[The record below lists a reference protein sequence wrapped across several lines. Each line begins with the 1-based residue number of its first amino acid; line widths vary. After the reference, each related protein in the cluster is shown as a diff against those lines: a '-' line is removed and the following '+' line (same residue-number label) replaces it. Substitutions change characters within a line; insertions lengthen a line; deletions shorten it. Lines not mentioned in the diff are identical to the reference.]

1 MKVAVTTLAF
11 CAAALLALGLVMVY
25 SASQA
30 LVLNA
35 KTHTEVGARMLQMQL
50 LWCALGL
57 LACGVAAIL
66 DYALLKKF
74 AWPIFIGALV
84 LLGLVFVPH
93 LGHASHGA
101 HRWITKFGFTLQPSE
116 FAKIALIILL
126 AWYCD
131 RSQRKMDTFKRGI
144 IFPSIII
151 ASALGLIFIEPDR
164 GTTILL
170 ASVSGMML
178 LVAGVRL
185 HHLFVPA
192 LGGAVALTV
201 SILHDPMR
209 RNRIAA
215 WLHPVTT
222 VQGKEYLNDAAL
234 QGQHA
239 MIALGSGGVTGLGL
253 GNGLQKLGYVP
264 EIQTDF
270 IFANIGEE
278 LGLIATLFVVV
289 AFLLIAICGIY
300 IALHARD
307 NFGRLLATG
316 ITFLISLQAVINIGV
331 VTSVLP
337 NKGLA
342 LPFISSGGSNLLAML
357 ACIGILFSIA
367 RHAPVREKKSEP
379 AADHGHGDNPFAAR
393 AT

>member
-11 CAAALLALGLVMVY
+11 CAAALLALGLVMIY

-30 LVLNA
+30 LVNA
-35 KTHTEVGARMLQMQL
+35 HTHAEVGAHMLQMQL
-50 LWCALGL
+50 VWCALGL
-57 LACGVAAIL
+57 VVCAVATML
-66 DYALLKKF
+66 DYALLKKL

-84 LLGLVFVPH
+84 LATSVFVPH
-93 LGHASHGA
+93 FGMKINGA
-101 HRWITKFGFTLQPSE
+101 HRWIRLPGATFQPSE
-116 FAKIALIILL
+116 FVKIALIIML

-144 IFPSIII
+144 IFPGIII
-151 ASALGLIFIEPDR
+151 AMALGLIFIEPDR

-170 ASVSGMML
+170 AAVSGMML

-185 HHLFVPA
+185 HHLFLPA
-192 LGGAVALTV
+192 LGGVAILAV

-215 WLHPVTT
+215 WLHP
-222 VQGKEYLNDAAL
+222 QDHLQDAAH
-234 QGQHA
+234 QGQQA
-239 MIALGSGGVTGLGL
+239 LIAIGSGGVTGQGL
-253 GNGLQKLGYVP
+253 GNGVQKLGYVP
-264 EIQTDF
+264 EIPSDF

-278 LGLIATLFVVV
+278 LGLIGTLFVVV

-300 IALHARD
+300 IALNSRD
-307 NFGRLLATG
+307 QFGCLLATG

-357 ACIGILFSIA
+357 TCVGILFSIA
-367 RHAPVREKKSEP
+367 RHAPVREKAVEKKSES
-379 AADHGHGDNPFAAR
+379 AAGHNDNPFAAR

>member
-11 CAAALLALGLVMVY
+11 CVAALLALGLVMIY
-25 SASQA
+25 SASMA
-30 LVLNA
+30 LVNA
-35 KTHTEVGARMLQMQL
+35 HTHTEVGAHLLQMQL
-50 LWCALGL
+50 IWCALGFV
-57 LACGVAAIL
+57 ACAVMAIL
-66 DYALLKKF
+66 DYALLKKL
-74 AWPIFIGALV
+74 AWPVFIGALV
-84 LLGLVFVPH
+84 LAASVFIPH
-93 LGHASHGA
+93 FGMKLNGA
-101 HRWITKFGFTLQPSE
+101 HRWIRLPGATFQPSE
-116 FAKIALIILL
+116 LVKIALIIML

-144 IFPSIII
+144 LLPGIII
-151 ASALGLIFIEPDR
+151 AAALGLIFVEPDR

-170 ASVSGMML
+170 AAVGGMML

-185 HHLFVPA
+185 KHLLMPA
-192 LGGAVALTV
+192 LGGAAVLAV

-209 RNRIAA
+209 MNRIAA
-215 WLHPVTT
+215 WLHP
-222 VQGKEYLNDAAL
+222 QQHLAGAAL
-234 QGQHA
+234 QAQQG

-264 EIQTDF
+264 EIQSDF

-278 LGLIATLFVVV
+278 LGLVATLLVVL
-289 AFLLIAICGIY
+289 AFLLITVCGFC
-300 IALHARD
+300 IALNARD
-307 NFGRLLATG
+307 NFGCLLASG

-342 LPFISSGGSNLLAML
+342 LPFISSGGSSLLAML
-357 ACIGILFSIA
+357 VGVGILLSVAYRAPA
-367 RHAPVREKKSEP
+367 RESTAREKISEP
-379 AADHGHGDNPFAAR
+379 AIGAGDNPFAAR

>member
-30 LVLNA
+30 LVNA
-35 KTHTEVGARMLQMQL
+35 HTHTEVGGVRVLQMQL
-50 LWCALGL
+50 VWCVLGL
-57 LACGVAAIL
+57 IACAVAAIL
-66 DYALLKKF
+66 DYGLLKKC
-74 AWPIFIGALV
+74 AWPVFLGALV
-84 LLGLVFVPH
+84 LAGAVFVPH
-93 LGHASHGA
+93 LGMKINGA
-101 HRWITKFGFTLQPSE
+101 HRWIRLPGATFQPSE
-116 FAKIALIILL
+116 LVKIALIIML

-144 IFPSIII
+144 IFPGIII
-151 ASALGLIFIEPDR
+151 AVALGLIFVEPDR

-170 ASVSGMML
+170 VAVSGMML

-185 HHLFVPA
+185 PHLLLPS
-192 LGGAVALTV
+192 LGVAAILAV

-209 RNRIAA
+209 MNRIAA
-215 WLHPVTT
+215 WLHP
-222 VQGKEYLNDAAL
+222 QDHLNSAAL
-234 QGQHA
+234 QGQQA
-239 MIALGSGGVTGLGL
+239 MIAIGSGGVTGVGL

-264 EIQTDF
+264 EIQSDF

-278 LGLIATLFVVV
+278 LGLIATLFVVL
-289 AFLLIAICGIY
+289 AFLLIAVCGIY
-300 IALHARD
+300 IALNARD
-307 NFGRLLATG
+307 HFGCLLATG
-316 ITFLISLQAVINIGV
+316 ITFLISLQAAINIGV

-342 LPFISSGGSNLLAML
+342 LPFISSGGSSLLVML
-357 ACIGILFSIA
+357 GCVGILLSVA
-367 RHAPVREKKSEP
+367 RHAPVREKISKNSTE
-379 AADHGHGDNPFAAR
+379 ATGNPFAAR

>member
-1 MKVAVTTLAF
+1 MKVAVITLAF

-25 SASQA
+25 SASQ
-30 LVLNA
+30 
-35 KTHTEVGARMLQMQL
+35 MLANPFAHIQMQL
-50 LWCALGL
+50 IWCALGL
-57 LACGVAAIL
+57 VACAVTTVL
-66 DYALLKKF
+66 DYALLKKL
-74 AWPIFIGALV
+74 AWPIFIGTLI

-116 FAKIALIILL
+116 FAKIALIITL

-131 RSQRKMDTFKRGI
+131 RSQRKMDTFKRGV
-144 IFPSIII
+144 IFPGLII
-151 ASALGLIFIEPDR
+151 AMALGLIFIEPDR

-170 ASVSGMML
+170 AAVSGMML

-185 HHLFVPA
+185 QHLLLPA
-192 LGGAVALTV
+192 LGGVAALAV

-215 WLHPVTT
+215 WLNPKDHL
-222 VQGKEYLNDAAL
+222 QDAAH
-234 QGQHA
+234 QGQQA
-239 MIALGSGGVTGLGL
+239 LIALGSGGVTGLGL
-253 GNGLQKLGYVP
+253 GDGVQKLGYVP

-278 LGLIATLFVVV
+278 LGLIATLFVVI

-300 IALHARD
+300 IALNSRD
-307 NFGRLLATG
+307 HFGCLLATG

-367 RHAPVREKKSEP
+367 RHAPAREKAGKSQP
-379 AADHGHGDNPFAAR
+379 DAGHGDNPFAAR

>member
-30 LVLNA
+30 LVNSH
-35 KTHTEVGARMLQMQL
+35 THTEVGGVRVLQMQL
-50 LWCALGL
+50 IWCVLGL
-57 LACGVAAIL
+57 VACVVAVVL
-66 DYALLKKF
+66 DYKFLKKF
-74 AWPIFIGALV
+74 AWPVFLASLV
-84 LLGLVFVPH
+84 LAGAVFIPH
-93 LGHASHGA
+93 LGMKINGA
-101 HRWITKFGFTLQPSE
+101 HRWIRLPGATFQPSE
-116 FAKIALIILL
+116 LVKIALIIML

-144 IFPSIII
+144 IFPGIII
-151 ASALGLIFIEPDR
+151 AAALGLIFIEPDR

-170 ASVSGMML
+170 AAVSGMML

-185 HHLFVPA
+185 PHLLLPA
-192 LGGAVALTV
+192 LGVAAVLAV

-209 RNRIAA
+209 MNRIAA
-215 WLHPVTT
+215 WLHP
-222 VQGKEYLNDAAL
+222 QDHLNSAAL
-234 QGQHA
+234 QGQQA
-239 MIALGSGGVTGLGL
+239 MIAIGSGGVTGVGL

-264 EIQTDF
+264 EIQSDF

-278 LGLIATLFVVV
+278 LGLIATLFVVI
-289 AFLLIAICGIY
+289 AFLLIAVCGIY
-300 IALHARD
+300 IALNARD
-307 NFGRLLATG
+307 HFGCLLATG
-316 ITFLISLQAVINIGV
+316 ITFLISLQAAINIGV

-342 LPFISSGGSNLLAML
+342 LPFISSGGSSLLVML
-357 ACIGILFSIA
+357 GCIGILLSVA
-367 RHAPVREKKSEP
+367 RHAPVREKISKNTTE
-379 AADHGHGDNPFAAR
+379 AAGNPFAAR

>member
-30 LVLNA
+30 LVNA
-35 KTHTEVGARMLQMQL
+35 HTHTEVGGVRVLQMQL
-50 LWCALGL
+50 IWCGLGL
-57 LACGVAAIL
+57 VACVVAAVL
-66 DYALLKKF
+66 DYELLKKF
-74 AWPIFIGALV
+74 AWPVFLGALV
-84 LLGLVFVPH
+84 LAGAVFVPH
-93 LGHASHGA
+93 LGMKINGA
-101 HRWITKFGFTLQPSE
+101 HRWIRLPGATFQPSE
-116 FAKIALIILL
+116 LVKIALIIML

-144 IFPSIII
+144 IFPGLII
-151 ASALGLIFIEPDR
+151 AAALGLIFVEPDR

-170 ASVSGMML
+170 AAVSGMML

-185 HHLFVPA
+185 PHLLLPA
-192 LGGAVALTV
+192 LGVAAILAV

-209 RNRIAA
+209 MNRIAA
-215 WLHPVTT
+215 WLHP
-222 VQGKEYLNDAAL
+222 QDHLNSAAL
-234 QGQHA
+234 QGQQA
-239 MIALGSGGVTGLGL
+239 MIAIGSGGVTGVGL

-264 EIQTDF
+264 EIQSDF

-278 LGLIATLFVVV
+278 LGLIATLFVVL
-289 AFLLIAICGIY
+289 AFLLIAVCGIY
-300 IALHARD
+300 IALNARD
-307 NFGRLLATG
+307 NFGCLLATG
-316 ITFLISLQAVINIGV
+316 ITFLISLQAAINIGV

-342 LPFISSGGSNLLAML
+342 LPFISSGGSSLLVML
-357 ACIGILFSIA
+357 TCIGILLSVA
-367 RHAPVREKKSEP
+367 RHAPVREKISKNTTE
-379 AADHGHGDNPFAAR
+379 AAGNPFAAR